1 MLMQGGICRTVQKSL
16 LKNPIPQQVRFV
28 ALSLYHR
35 VSRALRW
42 TFRNKCPPLFIIHYQ
57 LVC

>member
-1 MLMQGGICRTVQKSL
+1 MQGGIYRTVQKNL

-42 TFRNKCPPLFIIHYQ
+42 TFRMKCHPPFIIHYR
-57 LVC
+57 LGF